1 LKVNPRTLFEA
12 QRGIACVIMRCAYS
26 VRSTTSKETIMARA
40 IPEGYHS
47 VTPYLIIKD
56 AAKAIDFY
64 KRAFGATELMRM
76 PTPEG
81 RIGHAEIRIG
91 DSAIM
96 LADEYPEMGHRSPQS
111 LGGTGVSLM
120 VYVERVDET
129 FKKAIA
135 AGATEVQPLKDQ
147 FYGDRSG
154 TLQDPFGHVWTI
166 ATHTEDIEPAEM
178 QRRLKQFSEKQQKAT
193 Q

>member
-1 LKVNPRTLFEA
+1 
-12 QRGIACVIMRCAYS
+12 
-26 VRSTTSKETIMARA
+26 MATQA

-47 VTPYLIIKD
+47 VTPYLIVKG
-56 AAKAIDFY
+56 AADAIDFY

-96 LADEYPEMGHRSPQS
+96 LADEYPEMGYRSPQT
-111 LGGTGVSLM
+111 LGGAGVSLM
-120 VYVERVDET
+120 VYVDRVDET
-129 FKKAIA
+129 FKQALA
-135 AGATEVQPLKDQ
+135 NGAKELQPLKDQ

-154 TLQDPFGHVWTI
+154 TLQDPYGHVWTI
-166 ATHTEDIEPAEM
+166 ATHVEDIPPEELE
-178 QRRLKQFSEKQQKAT
+178 RRAKEYSQKGTTA
-193 Q
+193 